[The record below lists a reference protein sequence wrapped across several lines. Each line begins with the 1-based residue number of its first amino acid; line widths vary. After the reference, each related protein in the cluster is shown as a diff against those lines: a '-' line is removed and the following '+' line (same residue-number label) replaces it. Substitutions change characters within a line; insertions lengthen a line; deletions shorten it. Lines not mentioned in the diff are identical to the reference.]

1 MKHVRSF
8 AAALAALML
17 IASLCSCGGNTAET
31 TEPPETTTAVTD
43 DKRGLTTYFRPN
55 ALPDGTYGID
65 RFSITLYNDGT
76 CQYYETMISSYI
88 GVGKYTIDGDLLTL
102 TGDNIVTLNGPITK
116 TFKFKIVGDTLVF
129 IADGSDSFTFIKRP
143 DGAVFVKG

>member
-1 MKHVRSF
+1 MIHTKLF

-17 IASLCSCGGNTAET
+17 IASLCSCSTTAET

-43 DKRGLTTYFRPN
+43 DKRGLTTYIRPN
-55 ALPDGTYGID
+55 ASPDGTYGIN
-65 RFSITLYNDGT
+65 RFSITLCDDGT

-102 TGDNIVTLNGPITK
+102 TDDNIVTLNGPITK

-129 IADGSDSFTFIKRP
+129 IADGSDSFTFIKLP
-143 DGAVFVKG
+143 DGAVFVKE